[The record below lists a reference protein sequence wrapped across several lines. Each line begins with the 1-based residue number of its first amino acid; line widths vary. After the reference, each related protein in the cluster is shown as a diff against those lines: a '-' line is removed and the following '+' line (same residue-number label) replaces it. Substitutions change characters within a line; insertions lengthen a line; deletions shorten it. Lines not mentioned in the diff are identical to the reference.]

1 MPIKN
6 GEKGTLRLSRSDK
19 VLCSGGFLLLK
30 PIKHLLIVETMLH
43 IICIYVYALINKCFK
58 RKNVDVASLL
68 KYALPNLFCQ
78 LGSGSIL
85 VKAGHGRK
93 VLLK

>member
-1 MPIKN
+1 METNKTFID
-6 GEKGTLRLSRSDK
+6 SRNN
-19 VLCSGGFLLLK
+19 VT
-30 PIKHLLIVETMLH
+30 HN
-43 IICIYVYALINKCFK
+43 IYVYALINKCFK
-58 RKNVDVASLL
+58 RKKVDVASLL

-93 VLLK
+93 VLLKLPMLENVC